1 MMERTED
8 PDALRNLV
16 NRVHPSGNTTQTR
29 DASSGGV
36 ASALDD
42 MRDFLIESLQPL
54 RQEMDSLLAAVLKMM
69 KRSRRITLFGAIVAA
84 LAGVVTAVATAT
96 DLGEDWQ
103 KVLGAALTAIGS
115 LVVIFADY
123 FQTAPNGRR
132 IASSE
137 EFGKLSQMDS
147 ELLLIE
153 RRAGRHDLFPLSEQE
168 LKQMIEQTDGYAAQ
182 INQLVD

>member
-1 MMERTED
+1 MERKDD
-8 PDALRNLV
+8 PDELRNLV
-16 NRVHPSGNTTQTR
+16 NRVQPSGNTAQTR
-29 DASSGGV
+29 DASSGGA

-42 MRDFLIESLQPL
+42 MRDFLLESLQPL
-54 RQEMDSLLAAVLKMM
+54 RQEMDSLLTAVLKMM

-84 LAGVVTAVATAT
+84 LAGVITAVATAT

-137 EFGKLSQMDS
+137 EFGKLSQMDT

-168 LKQMIEQTDGYAAQ
+168 IKQMIEQTDGYAAQ